1 LATKSGFSFT
11 SLLFFLFESTNLDH
25 LFLFSYM
32 IFNLN
37 LWKLVP
43 TTFLGR
49 RKVMNP
55 SKRWKEG

>member
-11 SLLFFLFESTNLDH
+11 SFFPFLFENTNLDH
-25 LFLFSYM
+25 LFLFSYV

-49 RKVMNP
+49 RKVMKP
-55 SKRWKEG
+55 SKWWKEG